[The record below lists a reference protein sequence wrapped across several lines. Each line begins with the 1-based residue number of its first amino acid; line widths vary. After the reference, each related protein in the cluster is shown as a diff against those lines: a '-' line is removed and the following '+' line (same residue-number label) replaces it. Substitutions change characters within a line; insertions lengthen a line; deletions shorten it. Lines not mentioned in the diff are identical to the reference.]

1 MMTNNSTD
9 SQMECDSIIDIND
22 YPTVIKEFFVNVLI
36 NIEKNK
42 WTAKCK
48 FCSLSISDT
57 YKTAS
62 NFFKH
67 LKNKHK
73 NKFDEWKNSKTQSSN
88 DTDQPKI
95 NLIFSPDREKC

>member
-1 MMTNNSTD
+1 MTNNSTD

-48 FCSLSISDT
+48 FCSLSIRDGRVQT
-57 YKTAS
+57 
-62 NFFKH
+62 F
-67 LKNKHK
+67 
-73 NKFDEWKNSKTQSSN
+73 SS
-88 DTDQPKI
+88 TSTSTSIKPRVRVRVRV
-95 NLIFSPDREKC
+95 LSLEYEYEYEY